1 MIKSNL
7 KQMVDDKSISIRQLS
22 EEIDHGFETVRK
34 MYNDELKHFPKD
46 LLDKLCNYFECE
58 PGDLIKRVVYQ
69 TEHKEE

>member
-7 KQMVDDKSISIRQLS
+7 KQLVDDKNISIRQLS

-34 MYNDELKHFPKD
+34 MYNDELKHFPRD

-58 PGDLIKRVVYQ
+58 PGDLIKRGDIKN
-69 TEHKEE
+69 E

>member
-7 KQMVDDKSISIRQLS
+7 KQLVDDKNISIRQLS

-46 LLDKLCNYFECE
+46 LLDKLCSYFDCE
-58 PGDLIKRVVYQ
+58 PGDLIKRISNDG
-69 TEHKEE
+69 

>member
-7 KQMVDDKSISIRQLS
+7 KQLVDDKNISIRQLS

-58 PGDLIKRVVYQ
+58 PGDLIKRVTYQ